1 MKTAQRTREWI
12 AEYLRAAVVGLL
24 GALACILFRGAA
36 EGVQR
41 ATGFGHN
48 VIEGARKMPWWAI
61 LTVPAAGM
69 AVAWAIGRF
78 LVPAGRGAGFS
89 DIMEAVS
96 VKKGGVSLRSAVTRS
111 LASLAAI
118 GTGNS
123 IGREGPII
131 SLAAAASS
139 RMTKILGATPR
150 ERGLLLGCGVAAG
163 FAGAYNAPIAG
174 AVFALEVV
182 LGNFAVELFAPVV
195 VASAI
200 STLVTR
206 GVYGTDDPIFNIP
219 RFYMHSAWEVVP
231 YIVLGVLCGFAAV
244 GFQAALRRSEA
255 FFKRLPL
262 PRAAVMIVGGLLLGA
277 IALLW
282 PEVCG
287 NGYAAIDEIVNQKG
301 PRLLSGSWWQLA
313 AMLVSLMIVKTIGT
327 AITVGAGGAGGVFTP
342 SMFIGAALGGAFGVV
357 VMNAAP
363 HVTGDWGGYALVGM
377 GCLVAGTTRAPI
389 MAVLVLFEMTLDYQ
403 IMVPLLLGGTTASLV
418 ARTIYPHSIYDE
430 GLSARGSGPLGL
442 EETVLTTTP
451 VGDVMRQDVAPV
463 QRTTPYTEIIP
474 MLAQTRSGTIFVV
487 GDRGEHLG
495 VIKIRD
501 VVELAQLGDLG
512 PGIIAVDLMT
522 RIDAVRADDPLS
534 RAFDIYESNDVD
546 EIPVVD
552 RDGKLS
558 GGVARKDVMAV
569 LHMEVLKR
577 QNLRAKFV
585 RRDDE
590 EAHADYVELPKG
602 VELARVPA
610 RPEHAGRTFVEAQ
623 IRTRWRLTVLSLLR
637 NEGEGRERRILPDAD
652 TRIEAGDDLIVL
664 GTTEA
669 IANWRGGDGPGGA
682 S

>member
-1 MKTAQRTREWI
+1 MKTARRTREWI
-12 AEYLRAAVVGLL
+12 AEYLRAAVVGLI
-24 GALACILFRGAA
+24 GAAAVIAFRGAA

-41 ATGFGHN
+41 AAGFGHDLIN
-48 VIEGARKMPWWAI
+48 GARAMPWWAM
-61 LTVPAAGM
+61 LAVPAAGM
-69 AVAWAIGRF
+69 AVAWAIGRW
-78 LVPAGRGAGFS
+78 LVPAGRGAGFA
-89 DIMEAVS
+89 DIMESVS
-96 VKKGGVSLRSAVTRS
+96 VRKGLSLRSAVTRS

-131 SLAAAASS
+131 SLAAASAS
-139 RMTKILGATPR
+139 RMTKLLGATPR

-206 GVYGTDDPIFNIP
+206 GVYGTDDPIFSLP
-219 RFYMHSAWEVVP
+219 RFSMESPFEVVP
-231 YIVLGVLCGFAAV
+231 YVVLGILCGIAAV

-255 FFKRLPL
+255 AFKRLPIPKL
-262 PRAAVMIVGGLLLGA
+262 AVMVLGGLVLGGLA
-277 IALLW
+277 ILW

-287 NGYAAIDEIVNQKG
+287 NGYGAIDEIINQKG
-301 PRLLSGSWWQLA
+301 PRLLAGSWWQLS
-313 AMLVSLMIVKTIGT
+313 AMLVSLLVVKTLST
-327 AITVGAGGAGGVFTP
+327 AVTVGAGGSGGVFTP

-357 VMNAAP
+357 VNAAAP
-363 HVTGDWGGYALVGM
+363 HVTGPWGGYALVGM

-389 MAVLVLFEMTLDYQ
+389 MAVLVLFEMTLDYE

-418 ARTIYPHSIYDE
+418 ARTLYPHSIYDE
-430 GLSARGSGPLGL
+430 GLAARGGAATGL

-451 VGDVMRQDVAPV
+451 VGDVMRQNVVSV

-474 MLAQTRSGTIFVV
+474 MLAQARSGTIFVT

-495 VIKIRD
+495 VIRIHD
-501 VVELAQLGDLG
+501 VVELSQMGDLG
-512 PGIIAVDLMT
+512 PGIIAVDLMA
-522 RIDAVRADDPLS
+522 RIDSVRAADPLS
-534 RAFDIYESNDVD
+534 RAFDIYDRSDVD
-546 EIPVVD
+546 ELPVVD
-552 RDGKLS
+552 AAGMLV

-585 RRDDE
+585 RRDED

-602 VELARVPA
+602 VELARVRA
-610 RPEHAGRTFVEAQ
+610 RPEHAGHSFASAQ
-623 IRTRWRLTVLSLLR
+623 IRTKWRLTVLSLLR
-637 NEGEGRERRILPDAD
+637 DEGEGRERRILPDAD
-652 TRIEAGDDLIVL
+652 TVIREGDDMIVL
-664 GTTEA
+664 GDVED
-669 IANWRGGDGPGGA
+669 IRRWRGEAPA
-682 S
+682 A